1 MIPPVPGKPSKISW
15 FQPKPVP
22 QQMMPNPNI
31 NKMKPPMGMPMQH
44 QPFMYGNNFMQMPP
58 GMPPMTH
65 EQLMKLFPHIGASQ
79 QNNKFYTY

>member
-1 MIPPVPGKPSKISW
+1 
-15 FQPKPVP
+15 
-22 QQMMPNPNI
+22 
-31 NKMKPPMGMPMQH
+31 MGMPMQH
-44 QPFMYGNNFMQMPP
+44 QPFLYGNNFMQMPP